1 MLLLRHRLSFW
12 LAINVILSCAW
23 APALS
28 ARQVT
33 VSCEGFGADRS
44 LSLKQ
49 AMDQC
54 RSIASDQVKGASFK
68 VKQVAVESNEENAWH
83 SEVSSEMQV
92 TGLICQQVHEETLQ
106 GFGEEYHTNLT
117 CKFDLSQA
125 RISSI
130 APELKVQ
137 RITQSDARQIIINSI
152 PACSSIVIRGDRPRA
167 VKCSENPQSVL
178 IYYGLDKQ
186 MIIRAKGYL
195 PKTID
200 IPEQTDSTET
210 EILNALLVRY

>member
-1 MLLLRHRLSFW
+1 MLLQTHRLSFW
-12 LAINVILSCAW
+12 FAVNILLSCAW
-23 APALS
+23 APALV
-28 ARQVT
+28 AREAIVT
-33 VSCEGFGADRS
+33 CEGFGADRS

-68 VKQVAVESNEENAWH
+68 VKQVAVESNEESAWH

-117 CKFDLSQA
+117 CKFDLSKA
-125 RISSI
+125 KI
-130 APELKVQ
+130 ASGPEVKVQ
-137 RITQSDARQIIINSI
+137 KITQSDARQIIVNSI
-152 PACSSIVIRGDRPRA
+152 PACSSIIIRGSRPRA

-178 IYYGLDKQ
+178 IYYGVDKQ

-195 PKTID
+195 PTTLE
-200 IPEQTDSTET
+200 IPSQTDSTET
-210 EILNALLVRY
+210 EIVNALLVRH